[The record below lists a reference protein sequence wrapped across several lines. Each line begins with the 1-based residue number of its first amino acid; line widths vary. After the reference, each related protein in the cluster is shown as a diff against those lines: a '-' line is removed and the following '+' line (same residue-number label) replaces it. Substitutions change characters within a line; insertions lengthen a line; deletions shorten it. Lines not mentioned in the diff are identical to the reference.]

1 MEYIKIENLYMKLK
15 VSENNGKMNV
25 VYSQK
30 WKRGICVREKLFQS
44 GYSKWLEGLVLLI
57 VLGFFIMMAMKT
69 QPQYHVIQEQAV
81 SKWSGSIDNL
91 E

>member
-1 MEYIKIENLYMKLK
+1 M
-15 VSENNGKMNV
+15 
-25 VYSQK
+25 
-30 WKRGICVREKLFQS
+30 REKLFQN

-57 VLGFFIMMAMKT
+57 VLGLLIIMATKM

-91 E
+91 K